1 MKLFFHL
8 GENSRLAT
16 ENLRT
21 FSLGYDNSEDVEQ
34 NEKFMFITRLETKP
48 SEKRF
53 KSNESYKVRQWKK
66 LLL

>member
-34 NEKFMFITRLETKP
+34 NEKFMFITPVPKGRETQ
-48 SEKRF
+48 RF
-53 KSNESYKVRQWKK
+53 LKIRVLMSHNHKFT
-66 LLL
+66 